1 MNQGYPEGLGI
12 QVGGNA
18 YSPAGQVLEGQYFYE
33 PEAVPEKDA
42 NYMPIACMQCEK
54 PPCVKVCPVRTTYRE
69 GDGPVVIDYN
79 WCIGCKMCMNACP
92 YWARRFNLTT
102 PVLPK
107 EAMNPVTHYL
117 GNRPRMRG
125 VVEKCH
131 WCLQRS
137 RHGRYPACVEV
148 CPVGARKFGNLLDPE
163 SEVSMVLAAEERVP
177 PEGRAQHLPEVLLLL
192 RLRRRTVLLKFVS
205 DYVRYV
211 LKGGAKF
218 YAWMG
223 TLSLLIV
230 GMLYVYYLQNTEG
243 LIVTGMTSQIHDGLY
258 LANLVFLVGVA
269 AGAVTIVFPAY
280 VYHHEGMHKVTVLGE
295 MLAISAVI
303 MVMMFVFAHMGRPD
317 RLWHMVP
324 PFGIYSFSSMLGW
337 DVLVLN
343 GYLILNFVVGFWYL
357 YSKYTGKPVNKKIFM
372 PLVYVSIVWA
382 LSIHTV
388 TAFLL
393 ATNPARPMWFHSM
406 MPIRFIAT
414 AFAAG
419 PALIILAFLIIR
431 NNTKFWIEDSA
442 IKLLATIVT
451 FCLGIAIFLTLSEIV
466 VELYARTE
474 HANGLYYLMFGLHGL
489 TNLVPWFWSSVVL
502 MLVSFVMFLMPSFRN
517 NLKLLPIP
525 CAMAFAGIWIE
536 KGMGL
541 VVPGFI
547 PTPIGEVTEYYPTFV
562 EWLLTAGH
570 LGLRLL
576 HPDHPAQGRHRH
588 PAGRHQVRRQPG
600 RRGEVR

>member
-1 MNQGYPEGLGI
+1 MLTR
-12 QVGGNA
+12 
-18 YSPAGQVLEGQYFYE
+18 F
-33 PEAVPEKDA
+33 
-42 NYMPIACMQCEK
+42 
-54 PPCVKVCPVRTTYRE
+54 
-69 GDGPVVIDYN
+69 VI
-79 WCIGCKMCMNACP
+79 
-92 YWARRFNLTT
+92 
-102 PVLPK
+102 
-107 EAMNPVTHYL
+107 
-117 GNRPRMRG
+117 
-125 VVEKCH
+125 
-131 WCLQRS
+131 
-137 RHGRYPACVEV
+137 
-148 CPVGARKFGNLLDPE
+148 
-163 SEVSMVLAAEERVP
+163 
-177 PEGRAQHLPEVLLLL
+177 
-192 RLRRRTVLLKFVS
+192 

-211 LKGGAKF
+211 AKGGAKF

-223 TLSLLIV
+223 MLGLLTLA
-230 GMLYVYYLQNTEG
+230 MLYVYYLQNTEG

-317 RLWHMVP
+317 RLWHMIP
-324 PFGIYSFSSMLGW
+324 PWGIYSFSSMLGW

-343 GYLILNFVVGFWYL
+343 GYLILNAVVGFWFL
-357 YSKYTGKPVNKKIFM
+357 YAKYTGRPLNKKVFM

-393 ATNPARPMWFHSM
+393 ANNPARPMWFHSM

-419 PALIILAFLIIR
+419 PALIIIAFLIIR
-431 NNTKFWIEDSA
+431 KNTKFWIDDSA

-451 FCLGIAIFLTLSEIV
+451 WCLGIAIFLTLSEVV

-489 TNLVPWFWSSVVL
+489 TALVPWFWSAIVL
-502 MLVSFVMFLMPSFRN
+502 MVVSFVLLLIPSFRN
-517 NLKLLPIP
+517 DMGKLPIA
-525 CAMAFAGIWIE
+525 CVMAFAGIWIE

-541 VVPGFI
+541 IVPGFI
-547 PTPIGEVTEYYPTFV
+547 PSPIGEVTEYYPTFV
-562 EWLLTAGH
+562 EWLMVLGIWACGFFLLTILLKGAIGVLQGDIRLAG
-570 LGLRLL
+570 
-576 HPDHPAQGRHRH
+576 PA
-588 PAGRHQVRRQPG
+588 AA
-600 RRGEVR
+600 E